1 MRLLAV
7 ALILLS
13 IPFARTHAQ
22 TPPEQQQT
30 PSIQVQSNLVLV
42 PTLVKD
48 KKGNPVFTL
57 TANDFTVTDN
67 GVEQKIKL
75 EEDTDSQ
82 PLALVVAIE
91 TGGAGARQ
99 LDLYRNL
106 TPLIEA
112 AVGNVPH
119 RVAIVDFDSQ
129 PRLLHDFT
137 SDLDSF
143 PGYLQDLLIPG
154 DKDAAIFDALA
165 YSVNLLREQP
175 PEYRRA
181 ILLISETVDH
191 GSQIKLGE
199 ALRAISDTNT
209 TIYSVAF
216 STTKSDLKED
226 IPRAVNNPDR
236 PGPAGGCM
244 AKDPDNPDQNRL
256 VQFWDCIGLL
266 APPLKIAQAAV
277 MAGVTSLHKNAPE
290 SVAHLTGGEFYKFKN
305 AKSLEKDLLTI
316 SNRIPNRYVL
326 SFRPQQPTPGPHALE
341 VKLKNYS
348 GLDITARNTYWID
361 DKTVSPAQ

>member
-1 MRLLAV
+1 MRLRAV
-7 ALILLS
+7 LVLLS
-13 IPFARTHAQ
+13 IPFASARAQ
-22 TPPEQQQT
+22 TPPAPQT

-57 TANDFTVTDN
+57 TADDFTVTDN

-91 TGGAGARQ
+91 TGGAGVRQ

-143 PGYLQDLLIPG
+143 PGYLQDLLTPG
-154 DKDAAIFDALA
+154 DKGAAIFDGLA

-209 TIYSVAF
+209 IIYSLAF
-216 STTKSDLKED
+216 STTKSDLKHD
-226 IPRAVNNPDR
+226 LPRTVNNPDQ

-244 AKDPDNPDQNRL
+244 AKDPDVDQNRL
-256 VQFWDCIGLL
+256 LQFWNCIGLL
-266 APPLKIAQAAV
+266 APPLKAAQVAV
-277 MAGVTSLHKNAPE
+277 MAAANSMHSNAPE
-290 SVAHLTGGEFYKFKN
+290 SVAHLTGGEYYKFNN
-305 AKSLEKDLLTI
+305 AKSLEKGLITI
-316 SNRIPNRYVL
+316 SNRVPNRYVL
-326 SFRPQQPTPGPHALE
+326 SFRPQQPTPGPHALQ

-348 GLDITARNTYWID
+348 GLEITARNTYWID
-361 DKTVSPAQ
+361 DKTISPAQ

>member
-1 MRLLAV
+1 MKILAAI
-7 ALILLS
+7 ALAGIHAA
-13 IPFARTHAQ
+13 FAQSTPAPPPQ
-22 TPPEQQQT
+22 TS
-30 PSIQVQSNLVLV
+30 SIQVQSTLVLV

-48 KKGNPVFTL
+48 KSGKPVFTL
-57 TANDFTVTDN
+57 TADDFTVTDN
-67 GVEQKIKL
+67 DVEQKIKL

-99 LDLYRNL
+99 LELYRNL

-112 AVGNVPH
+112 AVGNIPH

-137 SDLDSF
+137 SDFSSL
-143 PGYLQDLLIPG
+143 PGYLQDLLVPG
-154 DKDAAIFDALA
+154 DKGAAIFDGLA

-181 ILLISETVDH
+181 ILLISETVDR

-209 TIYSVAF
+209 IIYSLAF

-226 IPRAVNNPDR
+226 LPRTVENDDR

-244 AKDPDNPDQNRL
+244 AKDPDVDQNRL
-256 VQFWDCIGLL
+256 AQFWNCIGLL
-266 APPLKIAQAAV
+266 APPLKVAQVAI
-277 MAGVTSLHKNAPE
+277 MAGVNSLHSNAPE
-290 SVAHLTGGEFYKFKN
+290 SVAHLTGGEFYKFNN
-305 AKSLEKDLLTI
+305 AKSLERGLVTI
-316 SNRIPNRYVL
+316 SNHVPNRYVL
-326 SFRPQQPTPGPHALE
+326 SFQPQQPIPGAHALQ
-341 VKLKNYS
+341 VKLKNYPN
-348 GLDITARNTYWID
+348 LEITARSTYWID
-361 DKTVSPAQ
+361 NSPPKP

>member
-1 MRLLAV
+1 MRLRAAIV
-7 ALILLS
+7 LLS
-13 IPFARTHAQ
+13 LPLAPVLAQ
-22 TPPEQQQT
+22 TPPEQQT

-57 TANDFTVTDN
+57 TANDFSVTDN
-67 GVEQKIKL
+67 RVEQKIQL
-75 EEDTDSQ
+75 EDDTDSQ
-82 PLALVVAIE
+82 PLALVVDIE

-112 AVGNVPH
+112 AVGAVPH
-119 RVAIVDFDSQ
+119 KVAIVDFDSQ

-143 PGYLQDLLIPG
+143 PGYLQDLLTPG
-154 DKDAAIFDALA
+154 DKDAAIFDSLA

-181 ILLISETVDH
+181 ILLLSETVDH
-191 GSQIKLGE
+191 GSQIKIGE

-209 TIYSVAF
+209 IIYSLAF
-216 STTKSDLKED
+216 STTKSDLKHD
-226 IPRAVNNPDR
+226 LPRTVSNPDQ

-256 VQFWDCIGLL
+256 LQFWNCIGLL
-266 APPLKIAQAAV
+266 APPLKAAQVAV
-277 MAGVTSLHKNAPE
+277 MAATNSLHSNAPE
-290 SVAHLTGGEFYKFKN
+290 SVAHLTGGEYYKFN
-305 AKSLEKDLLTI
+305 NTKSLEKGLFTI
-316 SNRIPNRYVL
+316 SNRVPNRYVL

-348 GLDITARNTYWID
+348 GLEITARSTYWID